1 MTAASADAI
10 EVHVRR
16 AQSCAGAGDLPAA
29 AVCVHAALA
38 AGAESVAQLSALA
51 AVLFRCED
59 LCGAL
64 GLYERAAARAAHDPE
79 VQRGLAF
86 TYRALGQ
93 ITQSEQA
100 ADRALEGAPADYELI
115 HLRSSLRPQTAASNH
130 VRQLERLLA
139 RGIDDWRGAVHLGY
153 ALAKELEDLG
163 EYERSFSV
171 LQAGATLKRSRTRYD
186 FEADLA
192 IVESLRVRFDRETVR
207 RLSGAGHLTREP
219 IFIFGL
225 PRTGSTLIERI
236 LSRHPQ
242 VHGRG
247 ELNAFPLELEKI
259 VSQRNGGN
267 AVPRAAL
274 LAQSFEIDFAALGRR
289 YLERARGSSA
299 KSPRFTDKLPMNS
312 LNAGL
317 IQLTLPGA
325 KMILVERD
333 PMDTCYAMYKFLFSG
348 AYPFSYDLEE
358 LGRYYLAHW
367 RLMQHWASV
376 LPGESF
382 ERVQYERLVTNQ
394 SEETHR
400 LLNAVGLEWEDA
412 CLSFDQSP
420 QAALT
425 GSATQVRRPLYQSSV
440 GAWRRYERQLTPL
453 RRLLAAGGIA
463 PP

>member
-1 MTAASADAI
+1 MTAVPTSAI
-10 EVHVRR
+10 EVHVPQ
-16 AQSCAGAGDLPAA
+16 AQSFAEAGNLAAA

-59 LCGAL
+59 LRGAL
-64 GLYERAAARAAHDPE
+64 ALYERAAVSGAHDPE

-93 ITQSEQA
+93 ITQAEQA

-115 HLRSSLRPQTAASNH
+115 HMRSSLRPQTAASNH

-139 RGIDDWRGAVHLGY
+139 RGIDDWRGAVHLEY

-163 EYERSFSV
+163 DYERSFSV
-171 LQAGATLKRSRTRYD
+171 LQAAATLKRSRTRYD

-192 IVESLRVRFDRETVR
+192 IVKSLRARFDRETLR
-207 RLSGAGHLTREP
+207 RLSCAGHLTREP

-242 VHGRG
+242 VHGYG

-259 VSQRNGGN
+259 VAERNNGN
-267 AVPRAAL
+267 TVPRATL
-274 LAQSFEIDFAALGRR
+274 LAQSLEIDLAVLGRH
-289 YLERARGSSA
+289 YLERARGPSA

-317 IQLTLPGA
+317 IQLALPGA

-333 PMDTCYAMYKFLFSG
+333 PMDTCYAMYKFLFRG
-348 AYPFSYDLEE
+348 AYPFSYDLEQ
-358 LGRYYLAHW
+358 LGRYYLEHR
-367 RLMQHWASV
+367 RLMQHWATV

-394 SEETHR
+394 TEETSR
-400 LLNAVGLEWEDA
+400 LLNAVGLEWDDA
-412 CLSFDQSP
+412 CLSFEQNP

-425 GSATQVRRPLYQSSV
+425 GSATQVRRHLYQSSV

-463 PP
+463 PQ